1 MTSGTYS
8 AVIGLLVLSAIAM
21 PVGAAEQDL
30 SAQIKAL
37 QNERVETLAKLAA
50 YCKAEFALGAMR
62 CQEVID
68 AETDLIR
75 AELDAADKPD
85 ERIALLT
92 AHVYIQTQFLKTVE
106 YRRQTETLG
115 LANVYRAR
123 SMLLNTKVR
132 LLQERRAEC
141 GREIIRA

>member
-1 MTSGTYS
+1 MMTNCTYS
-8 AVIGLLVLSAIAM
+8 AVVALLLLSTIAV

-30 SAQIKAL
+30 SMQIKAL
-37 QNERVETLAKLAA
+37 QRERVETLAKLVA
-50 YCKAEFALGAMR
+50 YCKEEFAVGAMR

-75 AELDAADKPD
+75 AELDATDKPD

-92 AHVYIQTQFLKTVE
+92 AHVYSQTQFLKTIE

-123 SMLLNTKVR
+123 SMLMSTKIM
-132 LLQERRAEC
+132 LLQERRAQNA
-141 GREIIRA
+141 GGK

>member
-1 MTSGTYS
+1 MTNCTYS
-8 AVIGLLVLSAIAM
+8 AVIALFVLSAIAT

-30 SAQIKAL
+30 SVQIKAL
-37 QNERVETLAKLAA
+37 QRERVETLAKLVN
-50 YCKAEFALGAMR
+50 YCKAEFAVGAMR

-75 AELDAADKPD
+75 AELDATDKPD

-92 AHVYIQTQFLKTVE
+92 AHVSSQTQFLKSVE

-123 SMLLNTKVR
+123 SMLSNTKIM
-132 LLQERRAEC
+132 LLQERRAQKAGGE
-141 GREIIRA
+141 